1 MAVCQPSHP
10 VVGQNSALKPV
21 GQQTIRVSNEQPRA
35 EVPVITVDFGVDD
48 GEKSVFSRTRAAVT
62 QVTRISTDVLAR
74 GVADLC
80 QYVGGVFDQASTASD
95 TLELTGLEVHVQV
108 TGKGEVRLVGA
119 TSAEIN
125 GGMKLIFQRR
135 QGDAS

>member
-1 MAVCQPSHP
+1 MS
-10 VVGQNSALKPV
+10 S
-21 GQQTIRVSNEQPRA
+21 EQLRA
-35 EVPVITVDFGVDD
+35 GVPVITVDYGIDD

-74 GVADLC
+74 SIADLC

-135 QGDAS
+135 QGGTP